1 MERGETRRKMP
12 MKKDNR
18 KLEGRTALV
27 TGAGKRLGAAIAR
40 ALHAEGMNLLLH
52 YNKSEQDAVALCREL
67 NTLRK
72 DSAAA
77 AQADLA
83 NTQGLDSLV
92 KAALQWDGLHVL
104 VNNASSFKPTPL
116 GSVGEDDWEE
126 LMASNLKA
134 PFFLSQAAAVH
145 LKKNHGCIVNMVDIH
160 ARRPLKDHTVYCAAK
175 AGLAMLTLSLAKEL
189 GPEIR
194 VNGVAPGPVLWP
206 EQGLDAATKKA
217 ILEATALKRKGSP
230 EDVAGAVIYLVRD
243 AEYVT
248 GQILA
253 IDGGRSIGW

>member
-1 MERGETRRKMP
+1 

>member
-1 MERGETRRKMP
+1 
-12 MKKDNR
+12 MKNNR
-18 KLEGRTALV
+18 KLEGRTAIV
-27 TGAGKRLGAAIAR
+27 TGAAKRLGAAIAR

-52 YNKSEQDAVALCREL
+52 YNKSEQEAAALCKEL
-67 NTLRK
+67 NKQRK
-72 DSAAA
+72 DSAAI

-92 KAALQWDGLHVL
+92 KAALQWDGLDVL
-104 VNNASSFKPTPL
+104 VNNASTFRPTPI
-116 GSVGEDDWEE
+116 GAVVEDDWDE

-134 PFFLSQAAAVH
+134 PFFLAQAAAPH

-160 ARRPLKDHTVYCAAK
+160 ARRPLREHTVYCAAK
-175 AGLAMLTLSLAKEL
+175 AGLAMLTLSLAREL
-189 GPEIR
+189 GPEVR

-206 EQGLDAATKKA
+206 DAGLDAATKKS

-230 EDVAGAVIYLVRD
+230 EDIAGAVLYLVRD

-248 GQILA
+248 GQIIA

>member
-1 MERGETRRKMP
+1 

-18 KLEGRTALV
+18 KLEGKTALV
-27 TGAGKRLGAAIAR
+27 TGAAKRLGAAIAR
-40 ALHAEGMNLLLH
+40 ELHAEGMNLLLH
-52 YNKSEQDAVALCREL
+52 YNKSEQEAQALCKEL
-67 NTLRK
+67 NKQRK
-72 DSAAA
+72 DSAAV

-83 NTQGLDSLV
+83 NTQGLESLV

-104 VNNASSFKPTPL
+104 INNASSFRPTPL
-116 GSVGEDDWEE
+116 GSVGEDDWDE

-134 PFFLSQAAAVH
+134 PFFLAQAAAPH

-160 ARRPLKDHTVYCAAK
+160 ARRPLKEHTVYCAAK
-175 AGLAMLTLSLAKEL
+175 AGLAMLTLSLAREL
-189 GPEIR
+189 GPEVR

-206 EQGLDAATKKA
+206 DAGLDAATKKS

-230 EDVAGAVIYLVRD
+230 EDIAGAILYLVRD

-253 IDGGRSIGW
+253 VDGGRSIGW

>member
-1 MERGETRRKMP
+1 M
-12 MKKDNR
+12 KDNP
-18 KLEGRTALV
+18 KLAGRTALV
-27 TGAGKRLGAAIAR
+27 TGSAKRLGAAIAR

-52 YNKSEQDAVALCREL
+52 YNKSEQEAVALAQAL
-67 NTLRK
+67 NKTRA
-72 DSAAA
+72 DSAAV

-92 KAALQWDGLHVL
+92 KAALQWQGLHLL
-104 VNNASSFKPTPL
+104 VNNASAFRPTPL
-116 GSVGEDDWEE
+116 GAVGEDDWDE

-134 PFFLSQAAAVH
+134 PFFLAQAAAVH
-145 LKKNHGCIVNMVDIH
+145 LKKSHGSIINLIDIH
-160 ARRPLKDHTVYCAAK
+160 AYRPLREHTVYCAAK
-175 AGLAMLTLSLAKEL
+175 AGLVMLTLSLAKEL
-189 GPEIR
+189 GPEVR

-206 EQGLDAATKKA
+206 DSGLDAATKKS

-230 EDVAGAVIYLVRD
+230 EDIAGAVLYLVRD

-253 IDGGRSIGW
+253 VDGGRSIGW

>member
-1 MERGETRRKMP
+1 MVP
-12 MKKDNR
+12 MKDTS
-18 KLEGRTALV
+18 KLSGRTAIV
-27 TGAGKRLGAAIAR
+27 TGAAKRLGAAIAR

-52 YNKSEQDAVALCREL
+52 YNKSETEAAALCKEL
-67 NTLRK
+67 NAQRK
-72 DSAAA
+72 DSATI

-83 NTQGLDSLV
+83 NTQGLESVV
-92 KAALQWDGLHVL
+92 KAALQWGGLDVL
-104 VNNASSFKPTPL
+104 VNNASAFRPTPM
-116 GSVGEDDWEE
+116 GSVGEDDWDE

-134 PFFLSQAAAVH
+134 PFFLAQAAAPF

-160 ARRPLKDHTVYCAAK
+160 ARRPLKEHTVYCTAK
-175 AGLAMLTLSLAKEL
+175 AGLAMLTLSLAREL
-189 GPEIR
+189 GPEVR

-206 EQGLDAATKKA
+206 DAGLDAATKKS

-230 EDVAGAVIYLVRD
+230 EDIAGAVLYLVRD

-248 GQILA
+248 GQIIS